1 MNNPTQQTGTQPLPV
16 NHELLWYTIEEVLG
30 HGGFGTTYLAT
41 DTNLNRKVA
50 IKEYLPSI
58 FAYRGSDLT
67 VTPLTED
74 HNENY
79 NWGLTSFL
87 NEARTLAQFKHRN
100 VVQVQTVFEEY
111 NTAYMVM
118 EYEEG
123 DPLDRVFKFRSDE
136 LDQPFF
142 ENLLFLVMDGLQA
155 IHDAGFI
162 HRDIKPGNLYIRA
175 DGSPVLIDFGSARQT
190 SQQETS
196 EMTTLVSQGYTP
208 LEQYS
213 PNFGDQGPWTDIY
226 SLAASVY
233 HGVAGT
239 RPDDALNRSAS
250 LLSSNPDPLPKL
262 TSLQKENYSAA
273 FCRAIDSA
281 LELKPAERPQSLSE
295 WKQAFQEQPD
305 STRNRQEPVTDKS
318 AMSAHDIDDDVT
330 RLHQPAHLS
339 TNSSA
344 PTVLNRSSPQSA
356 PQTGQHRNIDQ
367 LDWDKPAS
375 ENRTPRRES
384 TPKEPTRVNHN
395 EPKKASNLPLLIGS
409 GVMVLA
415 LAAGGWWFSNQG
427 NDTNNIFSVTKEML
441 ETLPRPNTP
450 HKLIVP
456 HDQVATEIAEL
467 RVLATT
473 YTELLELDSDSPQG
487 KEGISY
493 IIQNYNT
500 IANLSVV
507 KNSDSL
513 RSKLSAAVQ
522 ALTINTD
529 TNGEAEKLATELN
542 SQQPL
547 LSFADIQPL
556 LDQRT
561 RTPEDNEQLIY
572 SLSALNLTERSL
584 AIADKRVIDLITLF
598 KQSIVESVKN
608 SEFDRASHMVSLALL
623 IYPEHPELTLLRNHL
638 EVI

>member
-16 NHELLWYTIEEVLG
+16 NHELLWYTIEEILG

-250 LLSSNPDPLPKL
+250 LLSSKPDPLPKL

-273 FCRAIDSA
+273 FCHAIDSA

-295 WKQAFQEQPD
+295 WKQAFQERSD
-305 STRNRQEPVTDKS
+305 SIRNRQDPATDDS

-339 TNSSA
+339 TDSSA

-367 LDWDKPAS
+367 LDWDKPATDH
-375 ENRTPRRES
+375 RTPRRET

-395 EPKKASNLPLLIGS
+395 APKKTSNLPLLIGS

-415 LAAGGWWFSNQG
+415 LAAGGWWFTNQG
-427 NDTNNIFSVTKEML
+427 NDTNNTFSITNEML

-450 HKLIVP
+450 HQLIVP

-467 RVLATT
+467 RVLTTT
-473 YTELLELDSDSPQG
+473 YTELLELDPDSAQG

-507 KNSDSL
+507 KTSDSL

-529 TNGEAEKLATELN
+529 TNGEAEKLATKLN
-542 SQQPL
+542 AQQPL
-547 LSFADIQPL
+547 QSFADIQPL

-561 RTPEDNEQLIY
+561 RTPEDNEQLVY
-572 SLSALNLTERSL
+572 SLSALNPTERSL

-623 IYPEHPELTLLRNHL
+623 IYPDHPELALLRNHL